1 VSNIDRGDAVD
12 AVEVAPPQSPV
23 PSGRGLGRALGAPF
37 RWLGRTRLG
46 RGVANFVFPESEQKY
61 TDPAF
66 DFMNP
71 SRIIRT
77 GLTVVILFTVGFLGW
92 AAFAPL
98 GSALIAQ
105 GVVVVESHRK
115 TIQHLEGGIV
125 RTIFVREG
133 EVVKAGQPLIELDA
147 TEARASLALLMGQ
160 ADALT
165 AQEARLEA
173 ERDGADHISFPPE
186 LVARQDDPK
195 VAEAIR
201 GETNSFVSRRDTLR
215 KQIDI
220 LNQRI
225 SENGSIIAGLQKE
238 QAAVEQ
244 QATLIDQETQ
254 SVQGLYQK
262 GLSTLPRLLQL
273 QRQAADLGGQRGQ
286 IVEKIGQVQLNSG
299 EDQLQIVQLKNQFQS
314 DLMKDLRDAQTKR
327 FDTLDRLH
335 AAKDVVSRLVMTA
348 PVAGKVVSL
357 AAHTKGAVIRPGD
370 TVMEIVPINDQLS
383 VEAHVRP
390 EDADEVHIG
399 MTARVNLGAY
409 KQRRLPMISGV
420 VTAMSADRLTDQRTG
435 QAYFNV
441 MVDVDLKQLKG
452 YHDIRF
458 IPGMPV
464 DVNIDT
470 GNRTM
475 LDYFLEPITGVFN
488 RGMRER

>member
-1 VSNIDRGDAVD
+1 
-12 AVEVAPPQSPV
+12 
-23 PSGRGLGRALGAPF
+23 
-37 RWLGRTRLG
+37 
-46 RGVANFVFPESEQKY
+46 
-61 TDPAF
+61 
-66 DFMNP
+66 
-71 SRIIRT
+71 
-77 GLTVVILFTVGFLGW
+77 
-92 AAFAPL
+92 
-98 GSALIAQ
+98 
-105 GVVVVESHRK
+105 VVVVESHRK

-125 RTIFVREG
+125 RDIFVTDG
-133 EVVKAGQPLIELDA
+133 QVVKAGQLLLRMDA
-147 TEARASLALLMGQ
+147 TEARASLSLLSGQ

-165 AQEARLEA
+165 AQQARLEA
-173 ERDGADHISFPPE
+173 ERDGDDHITFPPE
-186 LVARQDDPK
+186 LLARQDDPK

-201 GETNSFVSRRDTLR
+201 GEVKTFESRRDTLR
-215 KQIDI
+215 KQVEI

-225 SENGSIIAGLQKE
+225 SENGSIIAGLQK
-238 QAAVEQ
+238 QQVAVEQ
-244 QATLIDQETQ
+244 QSALIDQETS

-286 IVEKIGQVQLNSG
+286 IVEKIGQVTLNSG
-299 EDQLQIVQLKNQFQS
+299 EDQLQIVSLKNQFLS

-335 AAKDVVSRLVMTA
+335 AAKDVVMRTDLTA
-348 PVAGKVVSL
+348 PVSGKVVAL
-357 AAHTKGAVIRPGD
+357 AVHTRGAVIRPGD
-370 TVMEIVPINDQLS
+370 TVMEIVPTNDELS

-390 EDADEVHIG
+390 EDADDVHIG

-409 KQRRLPMISGV
+409 KQRRLPMISGI
-420 VTAMSADRLTDQRTG
+420 VTGVSADRLTDQRTG
-435 QAYFNV
+435 QPYFNV
-441 MVDVDLKQLKG
+441 LVSVDRSQLKN
-452 YHDIRF
+452 YPDIRF